1 MTYFYFSELYDYTF
15 RYLLVTSVE
24 KFSNLDEKPK
34 IGQALGLE
42 SAEMACKTF
51 GKEWKITRRTPGSA
65 VCSTVPSLQ
74 NCHGCESWRL
84 LVWEDGACD
93 RLVPSKCR
101 FDTTKSGNYYC
112 GYNPCTGGN
121 LVQGGLW
128 GQFGAHPNN

>member
-1 MTYFYFSELYDYTF
+1 ML
-15 RYLLVTSVE
+15 
-24 KFSNLDEKPK
+24 KQFSNLDEKPK
-34 IGQALGLE
+34 VGQALGLE

-51 GKEWKITRRTPGSA
+51 GKEWKITRRTSGSA

-74 NCHGCESWRL
+74 NCHDCESWRL

-93 RLVPSKCR
+93 RLVSSKCR

-112 GYNPCTGGN
+112 GYDPCNGGD